1 MKTSYLLFALLIG
14 SGGTTIAY
22 GQNKLAQDKVLEQQL
37 YASGLVHSPLPVD
50 TSRSYETYIK
60 QKKVIKSNPLVKGT
74 GSEGW
79 SHKGEGYLSFCPQHT
94 TSGKGM
100 TTTRVC
106 LP

>member
-1 MKTSYLLFALLIG
+1 MQTAMKTSYLLFALLIG

-60 QKKVIKSNPLVKGT
+60 QKKVD
-74 GSEGW
+74 
-79 SHKGEGYLSFCPQHT
+79 
-94 TSGKGM
+94 
-100 TTTRVC
+100 
-106 LP
+106 